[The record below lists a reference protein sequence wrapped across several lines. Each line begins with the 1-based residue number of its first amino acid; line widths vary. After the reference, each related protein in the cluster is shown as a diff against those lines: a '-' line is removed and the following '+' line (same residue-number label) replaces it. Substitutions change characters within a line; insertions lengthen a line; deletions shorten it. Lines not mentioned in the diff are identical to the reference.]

1 MRRLALSLL
10 AGALI
15 VGVVAAP
22 VSARRAGP
30 SIVETAVAANA
41 SGPYEGQ
48 FDTLISLV
56 TTYGLAGVLD
66 GNRQLTVFAPT
77 DQAFA
82 DLFAVVDP
90 STLTADQIVS
100 ILKYHVAPGRKLS
113 GAVIGSDRVKTL
125 NGGFLHPSVKGG
137 AAYVNDSKII
147 VANITASNGVIH
159 VIDKVLL
166 P

>member
-1 MRRLALSLL
+1 MRRIVLSLL

-15 VGVVAAP
+15 VGIVAAP

-30 SIVETAVAANA
+30 TIVETAVAANT
-41 SGPYEGQ
+41 SGPLAGQ

-56 TTYGLAGVLD
+56 TTYGLAATLD

-77 DQAFA
+77 DAAFA
-82 DLFAVVDP
+82 KLFAVVDP
-90 STLTADQIVS
+90 STLSADQIVS

-113 GAVIGSDRVKTL
+113 GAVLASDEIKTL
-125 NGGFLHPSVKGG
+125 NGGYLEPSVKGG
-137 AAYVNDSKII
+137 AAYVNDARII
-147 VANITASNGVIH
+147 AADIQASNGVIH
-159 VIDKVLL
+159 VIDTVLL

>member
-1 MRRLALSLL
+1 MRRIVLSLL

-15 VGVVAAP
+15 LGAVAAP

-30 SIVETAVAANA
+30 TIVETAVAANA
-41 SGPYEGQ
+41 SGPLAGQ

-56 TTYGLAGVLD
+56 TTYGLADTLN

-77 DQAFA
+77 DAAFA
-82 DLFAVVDP
+82 KLFAVVDP
-90 STLTADQIVS
+90 STLSASQIVS

-113 GAVIGSDRVKTL
+113 GAVLASDAIKTL
-125 NGGFLHPSVKGG
+125 NGGYLTPSVKGG
-137 AAYVNDSKII
+137 AAYVNDARII
-147 VANITASNGVIH
+147 AADIRTSNGVIH
-159 VIDKVLL
+159 VIDTVLL